1 MLIVMT
7 PDAADAD
14 IERVVQ
20 TIESAG
26 FKAHPMPGANRT
38 AIGVTGNQGPVDP
51 SPFAD
56 LPGVAECV
64 RVTKPYKLVG
74 RDLKHDKTVIRVGEA
89 ELGGDEP
96 AIIAGVC
103 AVESREQTELTA
115 AVVAEAGCK
124 WFRGGAFKPRTSPY
138 AFQGLAEEGL
148 KILADVRDR
157 FGLRIVTEA
166 VDEPALDLCERY
178 ADVIQIG
185 TRNMQNF
192 SLLRRA
198 GQARKPILL
207 KRGMSATLEEFLLA
221 AEYVMSEGNYQVI
234 LCERGVRTFGAHSR
248 FTPDLAVIPAAQK
261 LSHLPIIYDP
271 SHSTGTRETVIP
283 MARAGIAAGADGLLV
298 DIHPYPERALC
309 DGPQALLF
317 DMFREMV
324 DDVRAIAKILRRHP
338 EALPSRSGASV

>member
-1 MLIVMT
+1 MK
-7 PDAADAD
+7 PDATDAD

-20 TIESAG
+20 TIESIG

-38 AIGVTGNQGPVDP
+38 AIGVTGNQGAVDP

-74 RDLKHDKTVIRVGEA
+74 RDLKHDKTIIRIGDA

-103 AVESREQTELTA
+103 AVESREQTMLTA
-115 AVVAEAGCK
+115 RVVADAGCR

-148 KILADVRDR
+148 KILSDVRDQ

-166 VDEPALDLCERY
+166 VDEAALDLCEQY

-192 SLLRRA
+192 SLLKRA

-207 KRGMSATLEEFLLA
+207 KRGMSSTLEEFLLA
-221 AEYVMSEGNYQVI
+221 AEYVMAEGNYQVI
-234 LCERGVRTFGAHSR
+234 LCERGVRTFGNHSR
-248 FTPDLAVIPAAQK
+248 FTPDLSVIPAAQR
-261 LSHLPIIYDP
+261 LSHLPIIFDP
-271 SHSTGTRETVIP
+271 SHSTGNRDTVIP
-283 MARAGIAAGADGLLV
+283 MSRAAIAVGADGLLV

-317 DMFREMV
+317 DMFRGMV
-324 DDVRAIAKILRRHP
+324 EDVRAIAKIVKRHA
-338 EALPSRSGASV
+338 ESHAAAAQ

>member
-1 MLIVMT
+1 MLIVMKS
-7 PDAADAD
+7 DATESD
-14 IERVVQ
+14 IRRVVE
-20 TIESAG
+20 TIESLG

-38 AIGVTGNQGPVDP
+38 AIGLTGNQGPVPTD
-51 SPFAD
+51 PFAD

-74 RDLKHDKTVIRVGEA
+74 RDLKHDKSVIKIGDA
-89 ELGGDEP
+89 EIGGREP

-103 AVESREQTELTA
+103 AVESYEQTMLTA
-115 AVVAEAGCK
+115 EVVAEMGCK

-148 KILADVRDR
+148 KILADVRER
-157 FGLRIVTEA
+157 FGLAIVTEA

-192 SLLRRA
+192 SLLKRA

-221 AEYVMSEGNYQVI
+221 AEYIMSEGNYQVI
-234 LCERGVRTFGAHSR
+234 LCERGVRTFGSHSR
-248 FTPDLAVIPAAQK
+248 FTPDLSVIPAVQK
-261 LSHLPIIYDP
+261 LSHLPIIFDP
-271 SHSTGTRETVIP
+271 SHSTGNRDTVIP
-283 MARAGIAAGADGLLV
+283 MSRAAIAVGADGILV

-317 DMFREMV
+317 DMFRGMV
-324 DDVRAIAKILRRHP
+324 GQLRAIAEIVNQ
-338 EALPSRSGASV
+338 ATAVAAGD

>member
-7 PDAADAD
+7 ADATEED
-14 IERVVQ
+14 IRRVVE
-20 TIESAG
+20 TIESIG

-38 AIGVTGNQGPVDP
+38 AIGVTGNTSAVDP
-51 SPFAD
+51 EPFVE
-56 LPGVAECV
+56 LPGVVECV

-74 RDLKHDKTVIRVGEA
+74 RDLKHDKTIIRIDDA
-89 ELGGDEP
+89 EIGGPEP

-103 AVESREQTELTA
+103 AVESREQTMLTA
-115 AVVAEAGCK
+115 QVVAEAGCK

-138 AFQGLAEEGL
+138 AFQGLHEEGL
-148 KILADVRDR
+148 KILAEVRDTY
-157 FGLRIVTEA
+157 GLKIVTEA
-166 VDEPALDLCERY
+166 IDEPALDLCEQY

-192 SLLRRA
+192 SLLKRA

-207 KRGMSATLEEFLLA
+207 KRGMSSTLEEFLLA
-221 AEYVMSEGNYQVI
+221 AEYVMAEGNYDVI
-234 LCERGVRTFGAHSR
+234 LCERGIRSFGSHSR

-261 LSHLPIIYDP
+261 LSHLPIILDP

-283 MARAGIAAGADGLLV
+283 MSRAGIAVGADGLLV

-317 DMFREMV
+317 DMFRQMV
-324 DDVRAIAKILRRHP
+324 GEVRAIAGIIHKP
-338 EALPSRSGASV
+338 A

>member
-7 PDAADAD
+7 PDATETDVW
-14 IERVVQ
+14 RVVK
-20 TIESAG
+20 TIESLG
-26 FKAHPMPGANRT
+26 FKAHAMPGANRT
-38 AIGVTGNQGPVDP
+38 AIGLTGNQGAIDP
-51 SPFAD
+51 SPFAE

-74 RDLKHDKTVIRVGEA
+74 RDLKHDKTVIRIGEA
-89 ELGGDEP
+89 EIGDEF
-96 AIIAGVC
+96 AMIAGVC
-103 AVESREQTELTA
+103 AVESREQTMLTA
-115 AVVAEAGCK
+115 EVVAEMGCK

-148 KILADVRDR
+148 KILSDARDA

-166 VDEPALDLCERY
+166 VDEPALDLVEKY

-198 GQARKPILL
+198 GQARKPVLL
-207 KRGMSATLEEFLLA
+207 KRGMSSTLEEFLLA
-221 AEYVMSEGNYQVI
+221 AEYIMSEGNYQVI
-234 LCERGVRTFGAHSR
+234 LCERGVRAFGDHSR
-248 FTPDLAVIPAAQK
+248 FTPDLSVIPAAQR
-261 LSHLPIIYDP
+261 LSHLPIVFDP
-271 SHSTGTRETVIP
+271 SHSTGNRDTVIP
-283 MARAGIAAGADGLLV
+283 MARAAVAVGADGLLV

-317 DMFREMV
+317 DMFRDLV
-324 DDVRAIAKILRRHP
+324 AQAKAIAEIVKQH
-338 EALPSRSGASV
+338 SGAHSAGALLKG

>member
-7 PDAADAD
+7 ADATEED
-14 IERVVQ
+14 IQRVVA
-20 TIESAG
+20 TIESIG

-38 AIGVTGNQGPVDP
+38 AIGVTGNTGAVDP
-51 SPFAD
+51 EPFVE
-56 LPGVAECV
+56 LPGVSECV

-74 RDLKHDKTVIRVGEA
+74 RDLKHDKTIIKIGDA
-89 ELGGDEP
+89 EIGGAEP

-103 AVESREQTELTA
+103 AVESREQTMLTA
-115 AVVAEAGCK
+115 EVVAAAGCK

-138 AFQGLAEEGL
+138 AFQGMHEDGL
-148 KILADVRDR
+148 KILAEARDTYN
-157 FGLRIVTEA
+157 LKIVTEA
-166 VDEPALDLCERY
+166 IDEPALDLCEQY

-192 SLLRRA
+192 SLLKRA

-207 KRGMSATLEEFLLA
+207 KRGMSSTLEEFLLA
-221 AEYVMSEGNYQVI
+221 AEYVMAEGNYQVI
-234 LCERGVRTFGAHSR
+234 LCERGVRSFGNHSR

-261 LSHLPIIYDP
+261 LSHLPIILDP
-271 SHSTGTRETVIP
+271 SHSTGTRDTVIP
-283 MARAGIAAGADGLLV
+283 MSRAGIAVGADGLLV

-317 DMFREMV
+317 DMFKQMV
-324 DDVRAIAKILRRHP
+324 GEVRAIAQIVRKP
-338 EALPSRSGASV
+338 V

>member
-1 MLIVMT
+1 MLIVMKSGAT
-7 PDAADAD
+7 ESD
-14 IERVVQ
+14 IRRVVE
-20 TIESAG
+20 TIESLG

-38 AIGVTGNQGPVDP
+38 AIGLTGNQGPVPTD
-51 SPFAD
+51 PFAD

-74 RDLKHDKTVIRVGEA
+74 RDLKHDKTIIKIGDA
-89 ELGGDEP
+89 ELGGEEP

-103 AVESREQTELTA
+103 AVESYEQTMLTA
-115 AVVAEAGCK
+115 EVVAEMGCK

-148 KILADVRDR
+148 QILSDVRDE

-192 SLLRRA
+192 SLLKRA

-221 AEYVMSEGNYQVI
+221 AEYIMSEGNYQVI
-234 LCERGVRTFGAHSR
+234 LCERGVRTFGSHSR
-248 FTPDLAVIPAAQK
+248 FTPDLSVIPAVQR
-261 LSHLPIIYDP
+261 LSHLPIIFDP
-271 SHSTGTRETVIP
+271 SHSTGNRDTVIP
-283 MARAGIAAGADGLLV
+283 MSRAAIAAGADGILV
-298 DIHPYPERALC
+298 DVHPYPERALC

-324 DDVRAIAKILRRHP
+324 GQLRAIAGIVS
-338 EALPSRSGASV
+338 AQAVG

>member
-1 MLIVMT
+1 MK
-7 PDAADAD
+7 PDATETD
-14 IERVVQ
+14 IRRVVQ
-20 TIESAG
+20 TIESLG
-26 FKAHPMPGANRT
+26 FKAHPMPGSNRT
-38 AIGVTGNQGPVDP
+38 AIGLTGNQGAVDP

-64 RVTKPYKLVG
+64 RVTKPYKLVS
-74 RDLKHDKTVIRVGEA
+74 RDLKHDKSVIRIGEA
-89 ELGGDEP
+89 EIGGDEP

-103 AVESREQTELTA
+103 AVESREQTMLTA
-115 AVVAEAGCK
+115 EVVAEMGCR

-148 KILADVRDR
+148 KILSEVRDR
-157 FGLRIVTEA
+157 FDLRIVTEA
-166 VDEPALDLCERY
+166 VDEPALDLVERY

-207 KRGMSATLEEFLLA
+207 KRGMSSTLEEFLLA
-221 AEYVMSEGNYQVI
+221 GEYIMAEGNYQVI

-248 FTPDLAVIPAAQK
+248 FTPDLSVIPAAQK
-261 LSHLPIIYDP
+261 LSHLPIIFDP
-271 SHSTGTRETVIP
+271 SHSTGNRETVIP
-283 MARAGIAAGADGLLV
+283 MARAAIAVGADGLLV
-298 DIHPYPERALC
+298 DVHPYPERALC

-317 DMFREMV
+317 DMFRDLV
-324 DDVRAIAKILRRHP
+324 AQARAIAEIVKRHP
-338 EALPSRSGASV
+338 EAHTAARGEGVKG

>member
-7 PDAADAD
+7 SAATEAD
-14 IERVVQ
+14 IQQVVT
-20 TIESAG
+20 TIEALG
-26 FKAHPMPGANRT
+26 LKAHPMPGASRT
-38 AIGVTGNQGPVDP
+38 AIGITGNTGAVEAE
-51 SPFAD
+51 PFIEMR
-56 LPGVAECV
+56 GVAECV

-74 RDLKHDKTVIRVGEA
+74 RDLKHDKTIIKIGAA
-89 ELGGDEP
+89 EIGGAEP

-103 AVESREQTELTA
+103 AVESREQTFLTA
-115 AVVAEAGCK
+115 QVVAEMGCK
-124 WFRGGAFKPRTSPY
+124 WFRGGAFKPRSSPY
-138 AFQGLAEEGL
+138 AFQGLHEEGL
-148 KILADVRDR
+148 QILAAVREQFD
-157 FGLRIVTEA
+157 LKIVTEA
-166 VDEPALDLCERY
+166 IDEPALDLCEKY

-192 SLLRRA
+192 SLLKRA

-221 AEYVMSEGNYQVI
+221 AEYIMAEGNYQVI
-234 LCERGVRTFGAHSR
+234 LCERGVRTFGSHSR
-248 FTPDLAVIPAAQK
+248 FTPDLAVIPAAQR
-261 LSHLPIIYDP
+261 LSHLPIILDP

-283 MARAGIAAGADGLLV
+283 MARAGIAVGADGLLV

-324 DDVRAIAKILRRHP
+324 VDVRAIAKIVKKHN
-338 EALPSRSGASV
+338 

>member
-1 MLIVMT
+1 MKS
-7 PDAADAD
+7 DATESD
-14 IERVVQ
+14 IRRVVE
-20 TIESAG
+20 TIESLG

-38 AIGVTGNQGPVDP
+38 AIGLTGNQGPVPID
-51 SPFAD
+51 PFAD

-74 RDLKHDKTVIRVGEA
+74 RDLKHDKTVIKIGEA
-89 ELGGDEP
+89 EIGGDQP

-103 AVESREQTELTA
+103 AVESREQTRLTA
-115 AVVAEAGCK
+115 QVVAEMGCR

-148 KILADVRDR
+148 QILSDVRDE

-192 SLLRRA
+192 SLLKRA

-207 KRGMSATLEEFLLA
+207 KRGMSSTLEEFLLA
-221 AEYVMSEGNYQVI
+221 AEYIMSEGNYQVI
-234 LCERGVRTFGAHSR
+234 LCERGVRTFGSHSR
-248 FTPDLAVIPAAQK
+248 FTPDLSVIPAVQR
-261 LSHLPIIYDP
+261 LSHLPIIFDP
-271 SHSTGTRETVIP
+271 SHSTGNRDTVIP
-283 MARAGIAAGADGLLV
+283 MSRAAIAVGADGILV
-298 DIHPYPERALC
+298 DVHPYPERALC

-324 DDVRAIAKILRRHP
+324 EQLRAIAEIVKSHGNEP
-338 EALPSRSGASV
+338 KAVTANS

>member
-7 PDAADAD
+7 ADATEAD
-14 IERVVQ
+14 IQRVIA
-20 TIESAG
+20 TIESIG

-38 AIGVTGNQGPVDP
+38 AIGVTGNTGAVDP
-51 SPFAD
+51 EPFVE
-56 LPGVAECV
+56 LPGVGECV

-74 RDLKHDKTVIRVGEA
+74 RDLKHDKTIIKIGDA
-89 ELGGDEP
+89 EIGGAEP

-103 AVESREQTELTA
+103 AVESREQTMLTA
-115 AVVAEAGCK
+115 EVVAAAGCK

-138 AFQGLAEEGL
+138 AFQGMHEEGL
-148 KILADVRDR
+148 KILAEARDTYN
-157 FGLRIVTEA
+157 LKIVTEA
-166 VDEPALDLCERY
+166 IDEPALDLCEQY

-192 SLLRRA
+192 SLLKRA

-207 KRGMSATLEEFLLA
+207 KRGMSSTLEEFLLA
-221 AEYVMSEGNYQVI
+221 AEYVMAEGNYQVI
-234 LCERGVRTFGAHSR
+234 LCERGVRTFGSHSR

-261 LSHLPIIYDP
+261 LSHLPIILDP
-271 SHSTGTRETVIP
+271 SHSTGTRDTVIP
-283 MARAGIAAGADGLLV
+283 MSRAGIAVGADGLLV

-317 DMFREMV
+317 DMFKQMV
-324 DDVRAIAKILRRHP
+324 EEVRAIARIVKKT
-338 EALPSRSGASV
+338 V